1 MHTMLEVKSLIAK
14 GQMQEAEDLCNTL
27 LKVGESAL
35 GYHLLGYIAQQTGRY
50 SLSIDSCIRAND
62 LGLQDWSNH
71 LILGLS
77 LKAVDKH
84 DSACDAF
91 EAAHRMSPLNLDA
104 AVFFLEE
111 THITKGFEAAE
122 RVYQSFSPSFHF
134 PPALQGGRLRQM
146 WYKIAHKNR
155 LTLTQQLMQ
164 AGHYDNAENHCRA
177 GLKRTPS
184 KSLHRLLDHVR
195 HHKRW
200 REYKLARKS
209 QFANSG
215 IANISVML
223 ITYNHEK
230 YIAQALDS
238 ILMQETE
245 YEFEII
251 VIEDCSTDKTRDV
264 IMEYVAKYP
273 GKIKTFFNP
282 TNIGTLDPPQQKVTY
297 EGFKRLSG
305 DYFAI
310 LEGDDYW
317 SSPHKLQKQ
326 ISFLENNPSY
336 IACAHNT
343 IKKYEDGSKPPH
355 RFLYWENT
363 KDVHTVDDFIIY
375 SFFHTSSIVYRNCFQ
390 GEPPVFFRS
399 KWSCDIFL
407 NIYFAHHGNIKYF
420 DDDMSVYR
428 AHSNGLYSTMSKIK
442 GDLFNIDGLRNYN
455 RWLGYRYLKSFSF
468 QIARR
473 CQLLLEDESI
483 LVPALTRLKYTL
495 IGSSYSFVYKLLDY
509 FPIFDPAVFWYR
521 EPLKSDFLY

>member
-1 MHTMLEVKSLIAK
+1 MLEVKSLIAK

-27 LKVGESAL
+27 LKVDGSAL

-50 SLSIDSCIRAND
+50 SLSINSCIRAND

-77 LKAVDKH
+77 LKAIGEH
-84 DSACDAF
+84 DGACHAF
-91 EAAHRMSPLNLDA
+91 EAAHRMSPLSIDA

-111 THITKGFEAAE
+111 TCTTKGFEAAE
-122 RVYQSFSPSFHF
+122 SVYQSFSPDFHF
-134 PPALQGGRLRQM
+134 SPALQGERLRQT
-146 WYKIAHKNR
+146 WHKIVEMNR
-155 LTLTQQLMQ
+155 MASIQRLMR
-164 AGHYDNAENHCRA
+164 AGLCDKAEDACRA
-177 GLKRTPS
+177 GLIRTPS
-184 KSLHRLLDHVR
+184 KNLYRLLGHIG

-200 REYKLARKS
+200 RQHK
-209 QFANSG
+209 FAKNSRFTG
-215 IANISVML
+215 SGMATISVML

-264 IMEYVAKYP
+264 IMEYVDKYP

-282 TNIGTLDPPQQKVTY
+282 RNIGTLDPPQQKVTY

-326 ISFLENNPSY
+326 ISFLENNPDF

-343 IKKYEDGSKPPH
+343 IKKYEDGSNPPH

-363 KDVHTVDDFIIY
+363 KDVHTVDDLIIY
-375 SFFHTSSIVYRNCFQ
+375 SFFHTSSIVYRNCFR
-390 GEPPVFFRS
+390 GKPPRFFRS

-407 NIYFAHHGNIKYF
+407 NIYYAHHGNIKYF
-420 DDDMSVYR
+420 NDDMSVYR
-428 AHSNGLYSTMSKIK
+428 AHSDGLYSTMSKIK
-442 GDLFNIDGLRNYN
+442 GDVFNINGLRNYN

-483 LVPALTRLKYTL
+483 FVPALTRLKYTL
-495 IGSSYSFVYKLLDY
+495 IRIFYNLIFRFLSH
-509 FPIFDPAVFWYR
+509 FPIFDPAVFWHR
-521 EPLKSDFLY
+521 EPLK

>member
-1 MHTMLEVKSLIAK
+1 MLEVKSLISRD
-14 GQMQEAEDLCNTL
+14 QMQEAEDLCNAL
-27 LKVGESAL
+27 LKVDESAL

-50 SLSIDSCIRAND
+50 SLSIDSCVRAND
-62 LGLQDWSNH
+62 LGLQDWSNY
-71 LILGLS
+71 LNLGLS
-77 LKAVDKH
+77 LKALGIH
-84 DSACDAF
+84 ERACNAF
-91 EAAHRMSPLNLDA
+91 EAAHRMSPLNVDA
-104 AVFFLEE
+104 AIFFLEE
-111 THITKGFEAAE
+111 IYLTKGLEAAISTYE
-122 RVYQSFSPSFHF
+122 SFSPGFRFS
-134 PPALQGGRLRQM
+134 QTVNGKRLRQA
-146 WYKIAHKNR
+146 WYKIQHENR
-155 LTLTQQLMQ
+155 LVLIRELMN
-164 AGHYDNAENHCRA
+164 AGQYDNAEEHCRA
-177 GLKRTPS
+177 GLKRTPT
-184 KSLHRLLDHVR
+184 KSLHRLLGHIR

-200 REYKLARKS
+200 REYKHPRESRLTNNGVAT
-209 QFANSG
+209 
-215 IANISVML
+215 ISVML

-264 IMEYVAKYP
+264 IMEYVAKHP

-297 EGFKRLSG
+297 EGFKKLTG

-326 ISFLENNPSY
+326 ISFLENNPNY
-336 IACAHNT
+336 IASAHNT
-343 IKKYEDGSKPPH
+343 IKKYEDGSKPSH

-363 KDVHTVDDFIIY
+363 KDVHTVDDFIVY
-375 SFFHTSSIVYRNCFQ
+375 SFFHTSSIVYRNCFH
-390 GEPPVFFRS
+390 GKPPAFFRS

-420 DDDMSVYR
+420 NDDMSVYR

-495 IGSSYSFVYKLLDY
+495 IGKSYGFVYGVLTY
-509 FPIFDPAVFWYR
+509 IPICDPAVFWYH
-521 EPLKSDFLY
+521 EPLRSDFLY